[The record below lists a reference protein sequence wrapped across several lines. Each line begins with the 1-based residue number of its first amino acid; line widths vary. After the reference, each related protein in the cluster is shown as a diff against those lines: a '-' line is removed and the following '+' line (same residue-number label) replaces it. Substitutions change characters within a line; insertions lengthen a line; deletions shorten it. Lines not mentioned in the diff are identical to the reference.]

1 MSRRAEKKH
10 WFGDKAVHAEGER
23 LLFVLVKRIGG
34 HGGNRNRALFRVF
47 QLANHARFVIADI
60 IKTILIYD
68 IALRVYGQEKFV
80 HFAFY

>member
-1 MSRRAEKKH
+1 MP
-10 WFGDKAVHAEGER
+10 KANA
-23 LLFVLVKRIGG
+23 FFILVKRIGG

-47 QLANHARFVIADI
+47 QLANHARCVIADI

>member
-23 LLFVLVKRIGG
+23 LLFVLVKRIRG
-34 HGGNRNRALFRVF
+34 HDGNRNRALFRVF
-47 QLANHARFVIADI
+47 QLANHACFVIADI

-68 IALRVYGQEKFV
+68 IALRLYGQEKFV

>member
-1 MSRRAEKKH
+1 M
-10 WFGDKAVHAEGER
+10 GVHPGVQR
-23 LLFVLVKRIGG
+23 GLNILNKRIGG

-68 IALRVYGQEKFV
+68 IALRVYGQEKFA